1 MREIYK
7 IGATAS
13 EFGNSAKIV
22 VPRSWLGKEIIAM
35 LKSEW
40 DEIYEKVKRKE
51 IKYGN

>member
-22 VPRSWLGKEIIAM
+22 VPWSGKEIIAM

-51 IKYGN
+51 IK

>member
-40 DEIYEKVKRKE
+40 DELQLSLKR
-51 IKYGN
+51 